1 MDKKYELSQSIAL
14 FRTLDINE
22 AYYGEISK
30 AELSFLIVIY
40 NLKNDVRSIDLS
52 KYFNCSK
59 VYVSKIINKLV
70 SNGFIEIEIA
80 KKDKRIKLIKLS
92 DKGKNIVKK
101 NMDNYM
107 EKTNYL
113 FDKLGEEK
121 ATLLNKLLVEAT
133 KILKGNNK

>member
-70 SNGFIEIEIA
+70 SNGFVEIEIA
-80 KKDKRIKLIKLS
+80 KKDKRIKLLKLS
-92 DKGKNIVKK
+92 NKGKNIVKK

-107 EKTNYL
+107 EKTNNL

-121 ATLLNKLLVEAT
+121 ATLLNDLLVEAT